1 MQYCF
6 NMATKPNPVPSTSS
20 DPSVPRAD
28 PSLEQVRDILF
39 GQQQRSFN
47 NDLSV
52 LEARVLALEKRSED
66 LERELAATKDELEA
80 RIRSESQRQDKAL
93 NAESNRLNKLIET
106 EVSQLQAQHQ
116 QAMADLETLRLKDR
130 AKLAALM
137 VSLAQQLEA
146 D

>member
-1 MQYCF
+1 MQYCLS
-6 NMATKPNPVPSTSS
+6 MATKPNPVSSASS
-20 DPSVPRAD
+20 DQNAPRAD

>member
-1 MQYCF
+1 
-6 NMATKPNPVPSTSS
+6 MATKPNLIPSASS
-20 DPSVPRAD
+20 DPITARAD

-47 NDLSV
+47 NDLSL
-52 LEARVLALEKRSED
+52 LEARVSALEKRSED

-93 NAESNRLNKLIET
+93 NAESNRLNKLIES
-106 EVSQLQAQHQ
+106 EVNQLQAQHQ
-116 QAMADLETLRLKDR
+116 QAMADLEALRLKDR

>member
-1 MQYCF
+1 
-6 NMATKPNPVPSTSS
+6 MATKSNPMTSVEVS
-20 DPSVPRAD
+20 AD

-52 LEARVLALEKRSED
+52 LEARVSALEKRSED
-66 LERELAATKDELEA
+66 IERELAATKDDLESK
-80 RIRSESQRQDKAL
+80 IRAESQRQDKAL
-93 NAESNRLNKLIET
+93 NAEANRLNKLIAS
-106 EVSQLQAQHQ
+106 EVAALQAQHQ
-116 QAMADLETLRLKDR
+116 QSMADLEALRLKDR

-137 VSLAQQLEA
+137 VALAQQLEA